1 MNDIKNDKNLR
12 EAVNRREQQQPPM
25 PADLNEQLQQRLFS
39 PKESPFCS
47 LSSSFWGKRPIGPS
61 GRVRGVS
68 LLLAAAAS
76 IALLIVFYFGKQ
88 QRPQEPVV
96 AQTNEKVSPLQPP
109 PEGEAPPL
117 REGAGGEAEQPEGKP
132 VTELSEDTPQ
142 PAEQTSTENV
152 KAPRHF
158 NSQRILDITSFP
170 NSVRLPVAFHEDE
183 PFFLAS
189 TSYMVTHRSYRDG
202 LVDINATDDSDDDGL
217 NLHSVKDEGEMPEGW
232 TELRNWSNSQNV
244 RRNLTKKEK
253 TQVAVAGAIAAR
265 QWHIEIS
272 SMTTMRYG
280 SRTVTPDFYL
290 ELRGDTLRSYLPYL
304 GQAQVSPTLSP
315 SIGLNFE
322 EPVLSYNDSKPK
334 SNKYT
339 QIDID
344 VRTREDS
351 YHYVIEIY
359 DNGQAYIRV
368 RSMNRDPISFD
379 GKLEIE

>member
-1 MNDIKNDKNLR
+1 MNDVNNDKNLC
-12 EAVNRREQQQPPM
+12 EAVSRREQKLPVLP
-25 PADLNEQLQQRLFS
+25 DHLNERVMKNLMELETA
-39 PKESPFCS
+39 PKSRRP
-47 LSSSFWGKRPIGPS
+47 WGY
-61 GRVRGVS
+61 
-68 LLLAAAAS
+68 AAVAAVAS
-76 IALLIVFYFGKQ
+76 IALLVVFHLVKQ
-88 QRPQEPVV
+88 QSPKEPIV
-96 AQTNEKVSPLQPP
+96 AQAIEKEAPSEPPRGEASSLPLEGSGEEVEQPKEKPVTKVSEDAPQPAEPTSTEDVSPLQAPP
-109 PEGEAPPL
+109 KREAPPL
-117 REGAGGEAEQPEGKP
+117 WEGVGGEAQ
-132 VTELSEDTPQ
+132 
-142 PAEQTSTENV
+142 
-152 KAPRHF
+152 
-158 NSQRILDITSFP
+158 
-170 NSVRLPVAFHEDE
+170 
-183 PFFLAS
+183 PFFLTS
-189 TSYMVTHRSYRDG
+189 TSYMVTHRSHRDG
-202 LVDINATDDSDDDGL
+202 LVDIIATDDSDDDGM
-217 NLHSVKDEGEMPEGW
+217 NLYSAKDKGEMPEGW
-232 TELRNWSNSQNV
+232 TELRNWSNGQNA
-244 RRNLTKKEK
+244 RRKLTKKE
-253 TQVAVAGAIAAR
+253 TIQVAVASAIAAR

-322 EPVLSYNDSKPK
+322 EPVLSYNDGKPK

>member
-1 MNDIKNDKNLR
+1 MNDVNNDKNLR
-12 EAVNRREQQQPPM
+12 EAVSRREQQL
-25 PADLNEQLQQRLFS
+25 PALPDHLNERVMKNLMELETA
-39 PKESPFCS
+39 PKS
-47 LSSSFWGKRPIGPS
+47 R
-61 GRVRGVS
+61 RVWS
-68 LLLAAAAS
+68 YAAVAAVAS
-76 IALLIVFYFGKQ
+76 IALLIVFHFERQ
-88 QRPQEPVV
+88 QSPKEPIV
-96 AQTNEKVSPLQPP
+96 AQAIENEAPSEPPRGEASPLPL
-109 PEGEAPPL
+109 EGSGEAS
-117 REGAGGEAEQPEGKP
+117 GEEVEQPKEKS
-132 VTELSEDTPQ
+132 VTELSENTLQATEP
-142 PAEQTSTENV
+142 TSTENV
-152 KAPRHF
+152 SPLRPPSDEKIPPLWERAGRE
-158 NSQRILDITSFP
+158 
-170 NSVRLPVAFHEDE
+170 AE

-189 TSYMVTHRSYRDG
+189 TSYMVTHKSYRDG
-202 LVDINATDDSDDDGL
+202 LVDIIATDDSDNNGL
-217 NLHSVKDEGEMPEGW
+217 NLYSVKDEGEMPEGW
-232 TELRNWSNSQNV
+232 TELRNWSNSQNA
-244 RRNLTKKEK
+244 RRKLTKKE
-253 TQVAVAGAIAAR
+253 TIQVAVAGAIAAR

-322 EPVLSYNDSKPK
+322 EPVLSYNDGKPK

-379 GKLEIE
+379 GTLEIE

>member
-39 PKESPFCS
+39 PKESPFSS

-189 TSYMVTHRSYRDG
+189 TSYMVTHRSYTDG
-202 LVDINATDDSDDDGL
+202 LADKCASDDSDDDAL
-217 NLHSVKDEGEMPEGW
+217 NLYAAKDKDGMPIGW
-232 TELRNWSNSQNV
+232 TDLKNWSNGKNV
-244 RRNLTKKEK
+244 HRKLSKKERM
-253 TQVAVAGAIAAR
+253 QVAVLGAIADKR
-265 QWHIEIS
+265 WHIDIN
-272 SMTTMRYG
+272 SMNTMRYG
-280 SRTVTPDFYL
+280 SRTVTSDFYL
-290 ELRGDTLRSYLPYL
+290 ELRGDTLFSYLPYL
-304 GQAQVSPTLSP
+304 GQVQISTMSP

-322 EPVLSYNDSKPK
+322 EPVLTYKESKPK
-334 SNKYT
+334 SKYT
-339 QIDID
+339 QVDID
-344 VRTREDS
+344 VKTREDS

-368 RSMNRDPISFD
+368 RSMNRDSISFD
-379 GKLEIE
+379 GTLEIE